1 MKKNNMESAL
11 LAILHDQVKPA
22 LGCTEP
28 AAVALAV
35 ATAKKYISGNI
46 EKISVVVDKN
56 VYKNGARVT
65 VPGTKMI
72 GLDSAAVLG
81 AICGNP
87 NKGLEVLEAV
97 SEKDVG
103 IARGYLEQ
111 NRIEVKLD
119 RGKIMLYISAKV
131 VSPKGYA
138 ICTIEKEHTN
148 ITFIETNDRIIKNN
162 KSQTTANETKNEIQ
176 NYSLKDF
183 KKFADTIKL
192 ENVPIVKKAVEINSE
207 IAMGGMKN
215 KENFAYQLREALI
228 KDGGNIENSIF
239 AYPRIINSEIA
250 MEGMKNKENFAYQL
264 REALIKDGG
273 NIENSIFAYPRILT
287 EAGAYERMSGAKK
300 PVMAVAGS
308 GNQGLAAT
316 LPLVAIKRIKKFD
329 NEKLFRAIIL
339 SCLITIYIKSFT
351 GLLSPICG
359 SGMAAGSAVS
369 GAITYI
375 MGGTLK
381 QIEIAVN
388 NSIGALAGMVC
399 DGGKKGCALKIS
411 VAVSAA
417 VEGALLA
424 LRNVGIPDKDGIVW
438 KNVEETIKNLGYLS
452 NKGMASVD
460 SCIIDILCSEEGR
473 LA

>member
-1 MKKNNMESAL
+1 MESTL

-46 EKISVVVDKN
+46 GKILVVVDKN

-72 GLDSAAVLG
+72 GLDSAAALG

-87 NKGLEVLEAV
+87 DKGLEVLEAV
-97 SEKDVG
+97 SEKDVE
-103 IARGYLEQ
+103 IAKRYLKQ
-111 NRIEVKLD
+111 NRIEVELD
-119 RGKIMLYISAKV
+119 REKDMLYISAKV

-148 ITFIETNDRIIKNN
+148 ITFIETDGRIIKND

-183 KKFADTIKL
+183 KKFADTVKL
-192 ENVPIVKKAVEINSE
+192 ENVPIVKKAVE
-207 IAMGGMKN
+207 
-215 KENFAYQLREALI
+215 
-228 KDGGNIENSIF
+228 
-239 AYPRIINSEIA
+239 INSEIA

-264 REALIKDGG
+264 REALIKDEE
-273 NIENSIFAYPRILT
+273 NIENSIFAYPRILA
-287 EAGAYERMSGAKK
+287 EAGVYERMSGAKK

-316 LPLVAIKRIKKFD
+316 LPLVAIKKAKKID

-351 GLLSPICG
+351 GVLSPMCG
-359 SGMAAGSAVS
+359 AGVVAGSAVS
-369 GAITYI
+369 GAITYM
-375 MGGTLK
+375 MGGTLN
-381 QIEIAVN
+381 QIEIAIN

-424 LRNVGIPDKDGIVW
+424 LRNVGIPDKDGIIW

-460 SCIIDILCSEEGR
+460 SCIIEILCSEEDR

>member
-239 AYPRIINSEIA
+239 AYPRI
-250 MEGMKNKENFAYQL
+250 
-264 REALIKDGG
+264 
-273 NIENSIFAYPRILT
+273 LT

>member
-87 NKGLEVLEAV
+87 NKGLEVLEAI

-207 IAMGGMKN
+207 IAMG
-215 KENFAYQLREALI
+215 
-228 KDGGNIENSIF
+228 
-239 AYPRIINSEIA
+239 
-250 MEGMKNKENFAYQL
+250 GMKNKENFAYQL

>member
-87 NKGLEVLEAV
+87 NKGLEVLEAI

-111 NRIEVKLD
+111 NRIEIKLD

-207 IAMGGMKN
+207 IAMG
-215 KENFAYQLREALI
+215 
-228 KDGGNIENSIF
+228 
-239 AYPRIINSEIA
+239 
-250 MEGMKNKENFAYQL
+250 GMKNKENFAYQL